1 MTADPRT
8 FRILTV
14 VNTRHRL
21 LLSAGK
27 RVTDPA
33 EALAQQVTERVLDL
47 VIDALDVNELVARVD
62 VNALVGRVDVNALV
76 GRVDV
81 NALVG
86 RVDIDAILSRV
97 DLDALLGRVDVN
109 DLVQRADVAELVE
122 KADLGAVIA
131 RSSGGMTREALD
143 VVRCQAAGLDQVIDR
158 WVDRL
163 LRRKR
168 PAPQAPLSAGAGP

>member
-1 MTADPRT
+1 VTADPRT

-33 EALAQQVTERVLDL
+33 EALAQQVTERVLD
-47 VIDALDVNELVARVD
+47 VVVGALDIDELAARID
-62 VNALVGRVDVNALV
+62 VNALI
-76 GRVDV
+76 
-81 NALVG
+81 G
-86 RVDIDAILSRV
+86 RVDIEAVLSRI
-97 DLDALLGRVDVN
+97 DLNALLGRVDVN
-109 DLVQRADVAELVE
+109 DLAQRVDVADLVE

-131 RSSGGMTREALD
+131 RSSGGMAREALD
-143 VVRCQAAGLDQVIDR
+143 AVRCQAAGLDQVIDR
-158 WVDRL
+158 LVGRL

-168 PAPQAPLSAGAGP
+168 PAPQPLIPVRAKP

>member
-1 MTADPRT
+1 MTADHRT
-8 FRILTV
+8 FRILAV
-14 VNTRHRL
+14 VNPRHRL

-62 VNALVGRVDVNALV
+62 VNALVGRVD
-76 GRVDV
+76 
-81 NALVG
+81 
-86 RVDIDAILSRV
+86 IDAILSRV

-109 DLVQRADVAELVE
+109 DLVQRVDVADLVE

-131 RSSGGMTREALD
+131 RSSGGMTRQALD
-143 VVRCQAAGLDQVIDR
+143 AVRCQAAGLDQLIDR
-158 WVDRL
+158 WVGRL

-168 PAPQAPLSAGAGP
+168 PAPQALLPAGAEP

>member
-1 MTADPRT
+1 VTADPRT

-47 VIDALDVNELVARVD
+47 VIDALDVNELVA
-62 VNALVGRVDVNALV
+62 RVDVNALV

-168 PAPQAPLSAGAGP
+168 PAPQAPLSAGAEP